1 MRRPS
6 IPWLL
11 FLGLLGCQIVGCSAF
26 KRFAYE
32 GFSRDGWQ
40 QPERVIR
47 ELALEPGAQVADLG
61 AGGGYFTFR
70 LAEAVGPKGVVFAV
84 DVDEDMT
91 DYLQAR
97 ADDEGLSNVTVILGR
112 YEDPLLPDGQVD
124 LLFTSN
130 AYHHI
135 ENRRDYFRRLRS
147 DLRTD
152 GRVAILELNDSS
164 WFPRTFGH
172 YTDPDLIIEEMEEA
186 GYELERDLG
195 FIDRQSFLIF
205 RRLADEGSP
214 G

>member
-1 MRRPS
+1 MRRRS
-6 IPWLL
+6 ISCLL
-11 FLGLLGCQIVGCSAF
+11 CLSFLGCPTLGCSAF

-32 GFSRDGWQ
+32 GFSRDDWQ

-70 LAEAVGPKGVVFAV
+70 LAQAVGPRGLVFAV

-91 DYLQAR
+91 GYLQAR
-97 ADDEGLSNVTVILGR
+97 VDDEGLSNVTVILAR

-135 ENRRDYFRRLRS
+135 ENRPDYFRRLHS
-147 DLRTD
+147 DLRPD

-172 YTDPDLIIEEMEEA
+172 YTDSDRIIEEMEEA
-186 GYELERDLG
+186 GYQLERDLG
-195 FIDRQSFLIF
+195 FIERQSFLTF
-205 RRLADEGSP
+205 RRLADKGSP